1 MTNELTGF
9 MLAGLAL
16 TGSPGPANFGLAA
29 TGAAFGLRGG
39 VRLSAGIVV
48 GVEAV
53 MLLTAS
59 GLTGLILAQPALGPA
74 VQIAATAYIAFLAWK
89 IATAPPLTQA
99 QSARPPSFG
108 TGLFLGVGN
117 PKSYAAMSALYSG
130 FMLAADRPLL
140 DVALKMLVLFAMVVP
155 VNVTWLFLG
164 SVLTR
169 RLRDPAASRAIN
181 IGFAVLLV
189 ASVAFAFLR

>member
-1 MTNELTGF
+1 MTNELTGYV
-9 MLAGLAL
+9 LAGLAL
-16 TGSPGPANFGLAA
+16 TGSPGPANVGLAA
-29 TGAAFGLRGG
+29 AGAAFGLRGG
-39 VRLSAGIVV
+39 ARLSAGIIV

-59 GLTGLILAQPALGPA
+59 GLTGLVLAQPAIGPV
-74 VQIAATAYIAFLAWK
+74 VQAAAAAYIGFLALK

-99 QSARPPSFG
+99 RSTRPPSFAA
-108 TGLFLGVGN
+108 GLFLGIGN

-130 FMLAADRPLL
+130 FTLAADRPLL
-140 DVALKMLVLFAMVVP
+140 DVALKMLVLLAMVVP

-169 RLRDPAASRAIN
+169 WLRDPAASRAIN
-181 IGFAVLLV
+181 IAFAVLLV
-189 ASVAFAFLR
+189 GSVAFAFLR